1 MLGSGVPGAVRPGT
15 IRDMLDPVNAR
26 GRQNRLLKVLE
37 DRKLDAAVL
46 GVSKHVY
53 YLTAHLPFWQ
63 NHAAVVLF
71 ADGRSVLVSAN
82 LLDVNAAAHEHRAYD
97 ATWSGTQRQEQP
109 ALVAGEA
116 LQILASRGASRIG
129 IDASPATAILAVAS
143 EAVCVPIDA
152 DVWQLRRAKDPDE
165 LRLMRVGIDCCR
177 AMYERARQIIEP
189 GIDEMRVFR
198 ELADVATQIAGEPLS
213 DPLGNDY
220 ACGTL
225 GGPPRKGR
233 AAKAGELY
241 ILDLGPAY
249 RGYFSDTARAISV
262 DRRPTDAQ
270 LKAWQTV
277 TGAHPIVQRL
287 ARPGARCRDIYRAVD
302 DYYQQE
308 TGKRFPHHLGHGVG
322 LQPHEFPHFNPKWDD
337 VLIEGEIFTC
347 EPGLYGPELGG
358 GMRIENQYR
367 VTSDGVE
374 NLTPFPLE
382 LS

>member
-1 MLGSGVPGAVRPGT
+1 
-15 IRDMLDPVNAR
+15 MLDPVNAR
-26 GRQNRLLKVLE
+26 NRQRRLLKVLE

-46 GVSKHVY
+46 GISKYVY
-53 YLTAHLPFWQ
+53 YFTAHLPFWQ
-63 NHAAVVLF
+63 QYAAVVVF

-82 LLDVNAAAHEHRAYD
+82 SPDAKAAADEFRAYE

-109 ALVAGEA
+109 ALLATDVLE
-116 LQILASRGASRIG
+116 ILGSRHAARVG
-129 IDASPATAILAVAS
+129 IDASPVTAVLAVAF
-143 EAVCVPIDA
+143 EGVCNPIDA
-152 DVWQLRRAKDPDE
+152 DVWQLRRCKDDDE
-165 LRLMRVGIDCCR
+165 LRLMRVGMDCCR
-177 AMYERARQIIEP
+177 AMYERARKIIEP

-198 ELADVATQIAGEPLS
+198 ELADVAMQVAGEPLS

-233 AAKAGELY
+233 LARAGELY

-262 DRRPTDAQ
+262 DRQPTDAQ
-270 LKAWQTV
+270 HRAWQVV
-277 TGAHPIVQRL
+277 TGVHPIVQRM
-287 ARPGARCRDIYRAVD
+287 AKPGARCRDIYQAVD
-302 DYYQQE
+302 DYYQQQ
-308 TGKRFPHHLGHGVG
+308 TGKPFPHHLGHGVG
-322 LQPHEFPHFNPKWDD
+322 LQPHEFPHLNPKWDD
-337 VLIEGEIFTC
+337 VLREGEVFTC

-367 VTSDGVE
+367 VITNGVE
-374 NLTPFPLE
+374 NLTPFPME

>member
-1 MLGSGVPGAVRPGT
+1 
-15 IRDMLDPVNAR
+15 MLDAVNAR
-26 GRQNRLLKVLE
+26 NRQKRLLKVLE
-37 DRKLDAAVL
+37 ERKLDAAVL

-53 YLTAHLPFWQ
+53 YFTAHLPFWQ
-63 NHAAVVLF
+63 NHAAVIVF

-82 LLDVNAAAHEHRAYD
+82 SPDKKAAADEVQAYE
-97 ATWSGTQRQEQP
+97 ATWAGTQRQEQP
-109 ALVAGEA
+109 ALVAAEA
-116 LQILASRGASRIG
+116 LQILASRNAAHIG
-129 IDASPATAILAVAS
+129 IDASPVTAMVSAAFEGVS
-143 EAVCVPIDA
+143 VPIDA
-152 DVWQLRRAKDPDE
+152 DLWQLRRVKDPDE

-198 ELADVATQIAGEPLS
+198 ELADVATQAAGEPLS
-213 DPLGNDY
+213 DTLGNDY

-233 AAKAGELY
+233 TAKAGELY

-262 DRRPTDAQ
+262 DRKPTDAQ
-270 LKAWQTV
+270 LNACQIV
-277 TGAHPIVQRL
+277 TGVHPIVQQM
-287 ARPGARCRDIYRAVD
+287 AKPGAQCRDIYQAVD
-302 DYYQQE
+302 DYSRQQ
-308 TGKRFPHHLGHGVG
+308 TGKPFPHHLGHGVG

-347 EPGLYGPELGG
+347 EPGLYGPALGG

-367 VTSDGVE
+367 VTANGVE
-374 NLTPFPLE
+374 NLTPFPMDLT
-382 LS
+382 

>member
-1 MLGSGVPGAVRPGT
+1 
-15 IRDMLDPVNAR
+15 MLDPVNAR
-26 GRQNRLLKVLE
+26 ARQRRLLKVLE

-53 YLTAHLPFWQ
+53 YFTAHLPFWQ
-63 NHAAVVLF
+63 NHAAIVLF
-71 ADGRSVLVSAN
+71 ADGRSVLISAN
-82 LLDVNAAAHEHRAYD
+82 SPDPKASADEFRAYE

-116 LQILASRGASRIG
+116 LQILAGRNAMRIG
-129 IDASPATAILAVAS
+129 IDASPVTAMLSVAS
-143 EAVCVPIDA
+143 EGVCVPIDA
-152 DVWQLRRAKDPDE
+152 DLWQLRRAKDADE

-177 AMYERARQIIEP
+177 AMYARAREIIEP

-198 ELADVATQIAGEPLS
+198 QLADVATEVAGEPLS
-213 DPLGNDY
+213 DTLGNDY
-220 ACGTL
+220 ACGVL

-233 AAKAGELY
+233 AAATGELY

-262 DRRPTDAQ
+262 GRKPTDAQ
-270 LKAWQTV
+270 LDAWRIV
-277 TGAHPIVQRL
+277 TGVHPIVERL
-287 ARPGARCRDIYRAVD
+287 AKPGARCRDIYRAVD
-302 DYYQQE
+302 EYYRQAV
-308 TGKRFPHHLGHGVG
+308 GKPFPHHLGHGVG